1 MWGGRNQSPTPLHK
15 HQKEIMLIDQIK
27 SGNPVLWVKTPD
39 CARITDFIVTSGLRN
54 FYTIDLSNGFSR
66 YCNST
71 RTWKPILVDMLDPS
85 TNEMVQKTT
94 DDLSVAMDHMTKN
107 DLIKNS
113 CFLHQPFGNIQMWLM
128 SNKFNFEFSTRAY
141 RNAFYNDSFDDL
153 HIQHIIISSL
163 DCPKEEIG
171 IQVIEPELMSIQ
183 EIKDLLY
190 HFSVSL
196 DFQITN
202 EESQEIARSSLGLS
216 EFSFINLS
224 LLSLIKNK
232 KIDPKY
238 IYDEKMRS
246 IKKNGILEIVRPK
259 VTFDSIGGLDY
270 IKDLMRKNVWLW
282 NNPQDA
288 KRFGIAPLRRI
299 LMVGVPGTGKS
310 AICEATANEMG
321 LDLARTGISQVMN
334 SFVGQSEANM
344 RAVFSQIKAMAPLC
358 VWIDEFG
365 RDLSGGS
372 SSNHVD
378 AGTTDRVH
386 GEFLTGLQELPS
398 NVFLLCAANQIEN
411 LKPEMLRADRFD
423 KIVFVGLPA
432 HQERKSI
439 FEIYLKH
446 IEDGDFDYEALAEAS
461 SGFTGA
467 EIKSLVKETK
477 FYVASSFMRSIQT
490 NDILEYIPKM
500 RNILWNKS
508 RPVVQQLYSTALEQ
522 WDFASAEQLADAQR
536 IIAGN
541 YSNVRS
547 KVSSQKGYNW

>member
-1 MWGGRNQSPTPLHK
+1 
-15 HQKEIMLIDQIK
+15 MLIDQIK

-39 CARITDFIVTSGLRN
+39 CSRMIEFIVNSGLKN
-54 FYTIDLSNGFSR
+54 FYTIDLSNGFS
-66 YCNST
+66 YYDNASKN
-71 RTWKPILVDMLDPS
+71 WKPVLVEIFDPS
-85 TNEMVQKTT
+85 SNEVVQKTT
-94 DDLSVAMDHMTKN
+94 DDTSVAIEHMQKHN
-107 DLIKNS
+107 LINNA
-113 CFLHQPFGNIQMWLM
+113 CFLYQPFGNIEMWLM
-128 SNKFNFEFSTRAY
+128 SNKYNFEISTRAY
-141 RNAFYNDSFDDL
+141 RNAFFNDSLDDL
-153 HIQHIIISSL
+153 HIQHIIVSSV
-163 DCPKEEIG
+163 DCPKG
-171 IQVIEPELMSIQ
+171 ATNVQVVEPELMGIK
-183 EIKDLLY
+183 EIKDILH

-196 DFQITN
+196 DIEIAS
-202 EESQEIARSSLGLS
+202 EESQEIAKSSLGLS

-224 LLSLIKNK
+224 ILSLIKNK
-232 KIDPKY
+232 KIDSKY
-238 IYDEKMRS
+238 IYDEKMRTV
-246 IKKNGILEIVRPK
+246 KQNGILEIVKPT
-259 VTFDSIGGLDY
+259 VSFDNIGGLNN

-282 NNPQDA
+282 NNPQEA
-288 KRFGIAPLRRI
+288 KRFGIEPLRRI

-344 RAVFSQIKAMAPLC
+344 RAVFQQIKAMAPLC

-411 LKPEMLRADRFD
+411 LRPEMLRADRFD

-432 HQERKSI
+432 FQERKSI
-439 FEIYLKH
+439 FEIYLKY
-446 IEDGDFDYEALAEAS
+446 IEDGNFDFDALAEAS
-461 SGFTGA
+461 AGFTGA

-490 NDILEYIPKM
+490 NDILEYIPKI

-508 RPVVQQLYSTALEQ
+508 RPIVQQLYSTALEQ
-522 WDFASAEQLADAQR
+522 WDFASAEQLADAQK

-541 YSNVRS
+541 YTSSRS
-547 KVSSQKGYNW
+547 KAHSQKGYNW

>member
-1 MWGGRNQSPTPLHK
+1 
-15 HQKEIMLIDQIK
+15 MLVDQIK

-39 CARITDFIVTSGLRN
+39 CARITDFIVNCGLKD

-66 YCNST
+66 YCAKSK
-71 RTWKPILVDMLDPS
+71 TWKPILVEIFDP
-85 TNEMVQKTT
+85 TLGEMVQKTT
-94 DDLSVAMDHMTKN
+94 DDFSVALDHMEKN

-113 CFLHQPFGNIQMWLM
+113 CFIHRPFGNINLWLM
-128 SNKFNFEFSTRAY
+128 SNKFNFEVSSRAY
-141 RNAFYNDSFDDL
+141 RNAFYSDSLDQL
-153 HIQHIIISSL
+153 HIQHVIVCNF
-163 DCPKEEIG
+163 DCPEEEKS
-171 IQVIEPELMSIQ
+171 IQVVEPELIGIK
-183 EIKDLLY
+183 EIKDILH
-190 HFSVSL
+190 HFSVNL
-196 DFQITN
+196 DINFTS
-202 EESQEIARSSLGLS
+202 EESEEIARSSLGLS
-216 EFSFINLS
+216 EFSFINLCI
-224 LLSLIKNK
+224 LSMIKHN
-232 KIDPKY
+232 KIDSKY
-238 IYDEKMRS
+238 IYEEKMRS
-246 IKKNGILEIVRPK
+246 IKQNGILEIVKPK
-259 VTFDSIGGLDY
+259 VTFENIGGLDY

-282 NNPQDA
+282 NNPEEA
-288 KRFGIAPLRRI
+288 KRFGIEPLRRI

-386 GEFLTGLQELPS
+386 GEFLTGLQELPK

-423 KIVFVGLPA
+423 KIIFVGLPA

-439 FEIYLKH
+439 FEIYLRN
-446 IEDGDFDYEALAEAS
+446 IEDTQFDYEALAEAS

-477 FYVASSFMRSIQT
+477 FYIASSYMRSIRT
-490 NDILEYIPKM
+490 GDILDYIPKM

-508 RPVVQQLYSTALEQ
+508 RQVVQHLYTTALEQ
-522 WDFASAEQLADAQR
+522 WDFASAEQFADAQR
-536 IIAGN
+536 VIAGN

-547 KVSSQKGYNW
+547 KVGSQKGYNW